1 MFIFKFY
8 LVTIHCQLFPQNMYI
23 SWKHIFCFFFCVWRN
38 KMIILFNS
46 YNFVFIKFV
55 YEWYIYVITGRYKG
69 YNWQTKIIKK
79 KSSQQVTHNGVS
91 QWESAKGDAN
101 RRISLIPAVT
111 VYQFTFSKFWLCFNQ
126 WHAMQV

>member
-1 MFIFKFY
+1 
-8 LVTIHCQLFPQNMYI
+8 
-23 SWKHIFCFFFCVWRN
+23 
-38 KMIILFNS
+38 MIILFNS

-111 VYQFTFSKFWLCFNQ
+111 VYQFTFSKF
-126 WHAMQV
+126 